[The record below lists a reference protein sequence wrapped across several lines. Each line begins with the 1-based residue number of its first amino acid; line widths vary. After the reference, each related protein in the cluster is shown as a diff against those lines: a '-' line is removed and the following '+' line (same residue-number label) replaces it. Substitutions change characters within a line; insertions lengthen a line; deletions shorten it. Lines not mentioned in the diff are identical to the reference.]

1 MLHHQSLHAK
11 RLFSLGS
18 QVEAHLLLKQEVQI
32 SMLQTVNVLLLDVD
46 VDGPARLGTL
56 PVQQHISR
64 VGVRLRD
71 QLLVEVH
78 EQLVSSGLVHAV
90 SVDDRVEFFE
100 QIRVKL
106 SSFEVEQQSPCFDDV
121 ILVYVGVVQLLKI
134 GEEQQM
140 TLASV
145 HLSQLFLSTI
155 LVRKLISESRV
166 SRFTGLLL
174 IHSLLLF
181 LCLRMLLLV

>member
-1 MLHHQSLHAK
+1 
-11 RLFSLGS
+11 
-18 QVEAHLLLKQEVQI
+18 
-32 SMLQTVNVLLLDVD
+32 MLQTVNVLLLDVD
-46 VDGPARLGTL
+46 VDGPARLGAL

-106 SSFEVEQQSPCFDDV
+106 SSFEVEQ
-121 ILVYVGVVQLLKI
+121 
-134 GEEQQM
+134 
-140 TLASV
+140 
-145 HLSQLFLSTI
+145 
-155 LVRKLISESRV
+155 
-166 SRFTGLLL
+166 
-174 IHSLLLF
+174 
-181 LCLRMLLLV
+181 